1 MIVSRIQLYCD
12 QDHGVDVYFPEEG
25 PVEGA
30 IFTPAMLREDAKKQ
44 GWGRANDG
52 ARLVDLCPDCLKDH
66 KRSMRRRVGKLAP
79 AN

>member
-12 QDHGVDVYFPEEG
+12 QDHGVEVYFPDEG
-25 PVEGA
+25 PVDGQ
-30 IFTPAMLREDAKKQ
+30 IFTAAMLREDAKEH

-52 ARLVDLCPDCLKDH
+52 ARPVDLCPDCLKDH
-66 KRSMRRRVGKLAP
+66 KRSMRKKLRTLP